1 MQPWPPEGPNMADFW
16 VLLLTFPISMRNIAN
31 GQKEK
36 EEERKIAENSD
47 PLTLLPVDHLNH
59 KLCPTV
65 TPTLVPI
72 IVRHGEAF
80 KFLAR
85 WT

>member
-1 MQPWPPEGPNMADFW
+1 MADFW
-16 VLLLTFPISMRNIAN
+16 ALPSTFAISMRNIAN

-36 EEERKIAENSD
+36 EEY
-47 PLTLLPVDHLNH
+47 H

-80 KFLAR
+80 KFPAR
-85 WT
+85 WI

>member
-1 MQPWPPEGPNMADFW
+1 MADFW
-16 VLLLTFPISMRNIAN
+16 VLPSTCAISMRNIAN

-36 EEERKIAENSD
+36 EEY
-47 PLTLLPVDHLNH
+47 H
-59 KLCPTV
+59 KLCPTA